1 MMDVRT
7 GLRID
12 QSVRDGA
19 AVVVPHGVLD
29 LASYAELRD
38 TLVKCAIELPRG
50 VIVDVGGLTVPT
62 TATLAVFS
70 SVWMQVSDWPGVPIV
85 LVAARELD
93 RRRLAR
99 SSVTRVMPVYA
110 SVEEALGTLSE
121 PPARRRTILELP
133 DQPASVAAGR
143 RFVEVTCVR
152 WGCPE
157 VLRDAVLVASELIEN
172 AVRHA
177 HGDPRLRLELGGGLL
192 TVAVYDDDPA
202 PPRLINSSL
211 TAPGH
216 LGLVMIAKLAK
227 SWSSAPTLSG
237 GKVVWAVLRVP

>member
-1 MMDVRT
+1 MIVST

-12 QSVRDGA
+12 QSFRDGA
-19 AVVVPHGVLD
+19 AVVVPYGVLD

-50 VIVDVGGLTVPT
+50 IVVDVGGLRVPT

-85 LVAARELD
+85 LVAGRELD
-93 RRRLAR
+93 RRRLGR
-99 SSVTRVMPVYA
+99 TTITRVMPVYA
-110 SVEEALGTLSE
+110 SVEEALDKLGE
-121 PPARRRTILELP
+121 PPQRRRTILELP
-133 DQPASVAAGR
+133 DEPASVAAGR

-177 HGDPRLRLELGGGLL
+177 HGDPRLRLELGGPLL

-202 PPRLINSSL
+202 PPQMINSSM

-216 LGLVMIAKLAK
+216 LGLVMVAKLAK

-237 GKVVWAVLRVP
+237 GKVVWAVLAVP

>member
-1 MMDVRT
+1 MNGVRT

-12 QSVRDGA
+12 QSFRDGV
-19 AVVVPHGVLD
+19 AVVVPDGVLD

-38 TLVKCAIELPRG
+38 TLVKCALELPRG
-50 VIVDVGGLTVPT
+50 VIVDVGELRVPT

-70 SVWMQVSDWPGVPIV
+70 SVWMQVSDWPGVPIA

-99 SSVTRVMPVYA
+99 SSIARVMPVHA
-110 SVEEALGTLSE
+110 SLEEALGALAE
-121 PPARRRTILELP
+121 PHPRRRAILELP
-133 DQPASVAAGR
+133 HAPASVAAGR

-177 HGDPRLRLELGGGLL
+177 HGDPRLRLELGGGFL

-202 PPRLINSSL
+202 PPRLMNSSL
-211 TAPGH
+211 ASPGH
-216 LGLVMIAKLAK
+216 LGLVMVAKLAK
-227 SWSSAPTLSG
+227 SWSSAPTMSG